1 MPPSSQKPRVWQR
14 MLSGRRLNL
23 ADPSPLDIEIEDI
36 ALGLSRQ
43 IRWNGQTHGE
53 HGYSVAQ
60 HSVFVVDLLQTRFPV
75 LELHWLLAGL
85 LHDAPEYVCHDLI
98 TPLKNLVG
106 DVFTTVET
114 NLLESIHIRFGL
126 PPTLPSE
133 IRAKIKQADKIAAAT
148 EAVQLGGFAPQE
160 LRSVLGIRQKP
171 VPIALEPVAAT
182 EASQQFLACFNNIT
196 AQRTRQQRL
205 LNSQ

>member
-1 MPPSSQKPRVWQR
+1 

-53 HGYSVAQ
+53 HGFSVAQ
-60 HSVFVVDLLQTRFPV
+60 HSVFVVDLLRTRFPT
-75 LELHWLLAGL
+75 LEWHWLLAGL

-106 DVFTTVET
+106 DVFTAVEAT
-114 NLLESIHIRFGL
+114 LLESIHIRFGL
-126 PPTLPSE
+126 PPTLPAE
-133 IRAKIKQADKIAAAT
+133 IKAKIKQADKIAAAT
-148 EAVQLGGFAPQE
+148 EAVQLAGFAPQE
-160 LRSVLGIRQKP
+160 LRSVLGIRHKP
-171 VPIALEPVAAT
+171 VPVTLEPVAA
-182 EASQQFLACFNNIT
+182 AVAARQFLVCFENT
-196 AQRTRQQRL
+196 MAQRKRQQRH
-205 LNSQ
+205 LNAQ